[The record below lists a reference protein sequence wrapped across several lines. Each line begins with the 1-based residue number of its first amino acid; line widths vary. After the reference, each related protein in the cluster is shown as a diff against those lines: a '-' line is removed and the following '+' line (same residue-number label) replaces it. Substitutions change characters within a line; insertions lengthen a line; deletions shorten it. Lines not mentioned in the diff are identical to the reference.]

1 MTSPPTHEIL
11 DCLLF
16 CLFLALIL
24 NLKNMLGDG
33 VVAVVQVGEIVQ
45 VFGGIRCTRMLAV
58 IDEFRVDLLTRS
70 HLYFFPFR

>member
-1 MTSPPTHEIL
+1 
-11 DCLLF
+11 
-16 CLFLALIL
+16 
-24 NLKNMLGDG
+24 MLGDG
-33 VVAVVQVGEIVQ
+33 VVAVVQIGKIVQ